1 MPAAPTISAVHPGDE
16 ALTVVWT
23 APEGVTGVTAY
34 DLRWILTSADETVD
48 SNWTVEEDV
57 WTEGEL
63 LYVLFG
69 LINGSGYDVQVRAVT
84 DADGR
89 GPRGATPAEPINVFV
104 AAVALPLGL
113 LAVLTSSR
121 STCSLRP
128 SHCLLVYRL
137 ARYSP
142 DDYDLFR
149 FTLTE
154 ETGVILFARGP
165 VDTVGVLYDEDAV
178 SLDDNDDGGLGGEP
192 WNFAIGTSLDA
203 GTYYVQV
210 SGAPSSGIGTY
221 TVHAGTIRDTTG
233 RGTAQEVALGSTEVG
248 LFESKADRDYFR
260 FTLEESANVSVR
272 SGGPFTDAGRGHD
285 YRGAGLLGAL
295 SSHGTSTAGIVAARD
310 NDLGGRGVAPRA
322 TVYGY
327 NFLRTGADQHSIDAA
342 TRNMA
347 TTAVSSNSWGFSPS
361 PGLNAVVPGWERAVR
376 RGVTTGYGGK
386 GVSYVWSAGNGHLVG
401 DHTNLGGHTNLY
413 AVTTVCAV
421 NDRGQRSEYSEQ
433 GASLWLCAPSRD
445 GFVSRPSILAPYN
458 YGRYGDFGGTS
469 AAAPTVGTEV
479 EFVEFVEINTDF
491 DARAFRDLQMELVSP
506 SNAVSVLSVPYPVSD
521 PDAPRF
527 GLRESFR
534 FGSARH
540 LGENPAGTW
549 TLRMSDHVRGGAAG
563 TLRSWSLKIY
573 GHRST
578 PGAPEISFIGPGPV
592 RGDGRHR
599 AQAGRRERPGERGP
613 RGDERF
619 GSVHLLQPGEL
630 GDSDQGAGRLRTER
644 PCVGVRRVDD
654 GPGLR
659 DPCDRHGDRDG
670 EGVPERAGAAG
681 ARDHGREGVPRL
693 RPLTGASM
701 VHGWRAEAR

>member
-1 MPAAPTISAVHPGDE
+1 MAAGSAVGQAPPAPTTSALHAGDE

-84 DADGR
+84 DADGAWSTTV
-89 GPRGATPAEPINVFV
+89 GATPAEPINVFV

-113 LAVLTSSR
+113 PVGAVLT
-121 STCSLRP
+121 
-128 SHCLLVYRL
+128 
-137 ARYSP
+137 SP

-178 SLDDNDDGGLGGEP
+178 SLDDNDDSGLGGEP

-210 SGAPSSGIGTY
+210 SGAPSSGTGTY

-248 LFESKADRDYFR
+248 LFESKGDRDYFR

-327 NFLRTGADQHSIDAA
+327 NFLRTGADAHSIDAA

-347 TTAVSSNSWGFSPS
+347 TTAVSTNSWGFSPS

-401 DHTNLGGHTNLY
+401 DHTNLGGHTNFY

-433 GASLWLCAPSRD
+433 GASLWLCAPTASASWTRRRRWISPRS
-445 GFVSRPSILAPYN
+445 GRIFQLSLRRIRWKRRRIWQSPMRERVVPAP
-458 YGRYGDFGGTS
+458 
-469 AAAPTVGTEV
+469 A
-479 EFVEFVEINTDF
+479 
-491 DARAFRDLQMELVSP
+491 
-506 SNAVSVLSVPYPVSD
+506 
-521 PDAPRF
+521 
-527 GLRESFR
+527 
-534 FGSARH
+534 
-540 LGENPAGTW
+540 
-549 TLRMSDHVRGGAAG
+549 GGAA
-563 TLRSWSLKIY
+563 
-573 GHRST
+573 
-578 PGAPEISFIGPGPV
+578 
-592 RGDGRHR
+592 
-599 AQAGRRERPGERGP
+599 
-613 RGDERF
+613 
-619 GSVHLLQPGEL
+619 
-630 GDSDQGAGRLRTER
+630 
-644 PCVGVRRVDD
+644 
-654 GPGLR
+654 
-659 DPCDRHGDRDG
+659 
-670 EGVPERAGAAG
+670 
-681 ARDHGREGVPRL
+681 
-693 RPLTGASM
+693 
-701 VHGWRAEAR
+701 

>member
-1 MPAAPTISAVHPGDE
+1 MAAGSAVGQAPPAPTTSALHAGDE

-84 DADGR
+84 DADGAWSTTV
-89 GPRGATPAEPINVFV
+89 GATPAEPINVFV

-113 LAVLTSSR
+113 PVGAVLT
-121 STCSLRP
+121 
-128 SHCLLVYRL
+128 
-137 ARYSP
+137 SP

-178 SLDDNDDGGLGGEP
+178 SLDDNDDSGLGGEP

-210 SGAPSSGIGTY
+210 SGAPSSGTGTY

-248 LFESKADRDYFR
+248 LFESKGDRDYFR

-327 NFLRTGADQHSIDAA
+327 NFLRTGAGTLNRRGDAQHGYDRRVEQQLGIQPQS
-342 TRNMA
+342 RPQC
-347 TTAVSSNSWGFSPS
+347 GC
-361 PGLNAVVPGWERAVR
+361 PGLGARREERSHHR
-376 RGVTTGYGGK
+376 IWRQGR
-386 GVSYVWSAGNGHLVG
+386 LLCMVG
-401 DHTNLGGHTNLY
+401 
-413 AVTTVCAV
+413 
-421 NDRGQRSEYSEQ
+421 RQR
-433 GASLWLCAPSRD
+433 PSR
-445 GFVSRPSILAPYN
+445 GRPHEPRRSHELL
-458 YGRYGDFGGTS
+458 R
-469 AAAPTVGTEV
+469 
-479 EFVEFVEINTDF
+479 
-491 DARAFRDLQMELVSP
+491 RDH
-506 SNAVSVLSVPYPVSD
+506 
-521 PDAPRF
+521 
-527 GLRESFR
+527 G
-534 FGSARH
+534 
-540 LGENPAGTW
+540 
-549 TLRMSDHVRGGAAG
+549 VRG
-563 TLRSWSLKIY
+563 
-573 GHRST
+573 
-578 PGAPEISFIGPGPV
+578 
-592 RGDGRHR
+592 
-599 AQAGRRERPGERGP
+599 ERPGATVGILR
-613 RGDERF
+613 
-619 GSVHLLQPGEL
+619 
-630 GDSDQGAGRLRTER
+630 AGRQS
-644 PCVGVRRVDD
+644 VAVRSF
-654 GPGLR
+654 
-659 DPCDRHGDRDG
+659 
-670 EGVPERAGAAG
+670 
-681 ARDHGREGVPRL
+681 
-693 RPLTGASM
+693 T
-701 VHGWRAEAR
+701 